1 MSSEEKLLT
10 DILKIQK
17 KETLQCILDL
27 NNRTYPL
34 KEVIITKSPTPVT
47 KPTTR
52 GGVYFSD
59 TSVYKIQGAVYDTSI
74 IPLLSKTMLGPNT
87 EFGEIEVTANII
99 IKKIKR
105 NVSFFTYLTNTMQS
119 SSKVVLNMNIVRMVL
134 R

>member
-1 MSSEEKLLT
+1 M
-10 DILKIQK
+10 
-17 KETLQCILDL
+17 
-27 NNRTYPL
+27 
-34 KEVIITKSPTPVT
+34 T

-59 TSVYKIQGAVYDTSI
+59 TSVYKIQGAIYDTSI

-87 EFGEIEVTANII
+87 EFGEIEVTANVI

-105 NVSFFTYLTNTMQS
+105 NVSFFTYLTNTVQS

>member
-10 DILKIQK
+10 EILKIQK
-17 KETLQCILDL
+17 KEILQCTLDL
-27 NNRTYPL
+27 NNITYPL
-34 KEVIITKSPTPVT
+34 KEVIITKSSTPVT

-59 TSVYKIQGAVYDTSI
+59 TSVYKIQGAIYDTSI

-87 EFGEIEVTANII
+87 EFGEIKVTTNVI

-105 NVSFFTYLTNTMQS
+105 DVSFFTYLTNTVQL

>member
-17 KETLQCILDL
+17 KEILQCILDL

-105 NVSFFTYLTNTMQS
+105 NVSFFTYLTNTVQS

>member
-17 KETLQCILDL
+17 KEILQCILDL

-59 TSVYKIQGAVYDTSI
+59 TSVYKIQGAIYDTSI

-87 EFGEIEVTANII
+87 EFGEIKVTANVI

-105 NVSFFTYLTNTMQS
+105 NVSFFTYLTNTVQS